1 MQIDPRVLPKSC
13 FQLFKPSATENV
25 SDWVIS
31 HACWFLHRHNVTR
44 AKLPQQ
50 FQTACGELWNPRLHT
65 DEAAFRGPWVDASCI
80 YESLHVNFVVFIM
93 FTCFFLTAWG
103 LPTPQM
109 GLFGEHFFQ
118 GMWLSVC
125 RTQLPWPLSICICF
139 SFYRNTL
146 PNCPF
151 HPCITQP
158 LSILLCELLNCFS
171 YLADWFWLA
180 LLSLGSLTGWRGAA
194 VYTIAGKLVNLK
206 CPGI

>member
-1 MQIDPRVLPKSC
+1 MYLTELLVMHVDFCTDIMSLMQNYHNN
-13 FQLFKPSATENV
+13 FKQPVRSFR
-25 SDWVIS
+25 I
-31 HACWFLHRHNVTR
+31 
-44 AKLPQQ
+44 
-50 FQTACGELWNPRLHT
+50 RLHT
-65 DEAAFRGPWVDASCI
+65 DKVHGWMAHCI
-80 YESLHVNFVVFIM
+80 YESLHLNFAVFIM
-93 FTCFFLTAWG
+93 FTCFFLAGWG
-103 LPTPQM
+103 LPTPLM
-109 GLFGEHFFQ
+109 FFLEDIFQ

-139 SFYRNTL
+139 SFYWNTL
-146 PNCPF
+146 TNCPF

-180 LLSLGSLTGWRGAA
+180 LLSLGSSTGWRRAA